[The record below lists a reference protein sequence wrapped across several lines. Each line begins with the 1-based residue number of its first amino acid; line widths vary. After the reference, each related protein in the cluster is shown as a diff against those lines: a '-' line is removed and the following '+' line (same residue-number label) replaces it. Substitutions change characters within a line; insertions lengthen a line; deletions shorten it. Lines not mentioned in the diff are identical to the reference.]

1 MKGPV
6 HEDAMDHTT
15 IDETHIAERF
25 VLGQLDPEES
35 RLFEEH
41 FLGCAEC
48 LERVE
53 LAEQLQQGLRR
64 AAGRRAA
71 IATVATA
78 GLLAWWTRPARRL
91 ALGLALLLAAG
102 LPIALLLPRIA
113 RLDRELGDARSALL
127 AQQSTRERQAAAT
140 RTATQTIDQHRN
152 AERQEAARLAGE
164 LERARQPQVNVPI
177 LALSLV
183 RSGDGA
189 KEPAARFRFPRDSA
203 PWAVVSLEPSDPG
216 FPVYRVTL
224 RSGGRARWQ
233 GGGLTPTPAGLL
245 SFSLPRALLAPGDL
259 TLDVE
264 GLPVGGA
271 PVPAGT
277 FPFRVVP

>member
-1 MKGPV
+1 
-6 HEDAMDHTT
+6 MDHTI
-15 IDETHIAERF
+15 IDESHIAERF
-25 VLGQLDPEES
+25 VQGKLAPEEA

-53 LAEQLQQGLRR
+53 LAERLQEGLRR

-71 IATVATA
+71 AAAVVVGA
-78 GLLAWWTRPARRL
+78 GLLAGWSRRARI
-91 ALGLALLLAAG
+91 AAFALALLLAAG
-102 LPIALLLPRIA
+102 LPVALLLPRIA
-113 RLDRELGDARSALL
+113 RLDRALGDARADLT
-127 AQQSTRERQAAAT
+127 AARRSTAERQAAA
-140 RTATQTIDQHRN
+140 RTAEENRG
-152 AERQEAARLAGE
+152 AERQEAARLAAE

-177 LALSLV
+177 LALSLL
-183 RSGDGA
+183 RSGGA
-189 KEPAARFRFPRDSA
+189 GAAGEPAARFRFPSTAA

-224 RSGGRARWQ
+224 RSGGRVLWQ
-233 GGGLTPTPAGLL
+233 GGGLTATPAGLL
-245 SFSLPRALLAPGDL
+245 SFSLPRALLAPGGF

-264 GLPVGGA
+264 GLPAGGA